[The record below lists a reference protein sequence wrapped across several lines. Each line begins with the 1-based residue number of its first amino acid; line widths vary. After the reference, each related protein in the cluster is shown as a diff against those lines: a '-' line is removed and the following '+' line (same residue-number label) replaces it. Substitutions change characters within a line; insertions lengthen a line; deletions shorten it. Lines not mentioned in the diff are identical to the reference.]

1 MDSLITEKLM
11 SSNVAQKK
19 SQAGREEAMILE
31 KMIDELY
38 ELSKKTIA
46 SGIHISFEI
55 GLAGYPCRVWV
66 EEPPESKM
74 TAYDIYR
81 EEVMM
86 KESVKNYE
94 AAREHLTKLLKEN
107 GS

>member
-1 MDSLITEKLM
+1 M

-38 ELSKKTIA
+38 ELSKKAIA

-55 GLAGYPCRVWV
+55 GLAGYPLSLIHIS
-66 EEPPESKM
+66 EP
-74 TAYDIYR
+74 TRHA
-81 EEVMM
+81 
-86 KESVKNYE
+86 
-94 AAREHLTKLLKEN
+94 
-107 GS
+107 

>member
-1 MDSLITEKLM
+1 MSYMSFRRKL
-11 SSNVAQKK
+11 
-19 SQAGREEAMILE
+19 
-31 KMIDELY
+31 
-38 ELSKKTIA
+38 A
-46 SGIHISFEI
+46 SGIHVSFEI
-55 GLAGYPCRVWV
+55 GLDGYPCRVWV

-94 AAREHLTKLLKEN
+94 AAREHLTRLLKEN

>member
-1 MDSLITEKLM
+1 
-11 SSNVAQKK
+11 
-19 SQAGREEAMILE
+19 MILE

-38 ELSKKTIA
+38 ELSKKAIA

-66 EEPPESKM
+66 EEPAESKM
-74 TAYDIYR
+74 TTYDIYHNGTL
-81 EEVMM
+81 M

-94 AAREHLTKLLKEN
+94 AAKEHLTQLLKEN

>member
-1 MDSLITEKLM
+1 M
-11 SSNVAQKK
+11 V
-19 SQAGREEAMILE
+19 LE

-38 ELSKKTIA
+38 GLSKKAIA
-46 SGIHISFEI
+46 SGIHVSFEI

-86 KESVKNYE
+86 KEYSLKRE
-94 AAREHLTKLLKEN
+94 ALGSSQVPFNMQFLIILKE
-107 GS
+107 GEPE

>member
-1 MDSLITEKLM
+1 M
-11 SSNVAQKK
+11 V
-19 SQAGREEAMILE
+19 LE

-38 ELSKKTIA
+38 ELSKKAIA
-46 SGIHISFEI
+46 SGIHVSFEI

-94 AAREHLTKLLKEN
+94 AAREHLTRLLKKMDPESWELIRIRCPN
-107 GS
+107 GQKQFITLLL

>member
-1 MDSLITEKLM
+1 M
-11 SSNVAQKK
+11 S
-19 SQAGREEAMILE
+19 LE

-38 ELSKKTIA
+38 WLSKKAIA
-46 SGIHISFEI
+46 SGIHVSFEI

-66 EEPPESKM
+66 EEPTESKM
-74 TAYDIYR
+74 TTYDIYCD
-81 EEVMM
+81 EALM

-94 AAREHLTKLLKEN
+94 AARAHLTQLVKEN

>member
-1 MDSLITEKLM
+1 
-11 SSNVAQKK
+11 
-19 SQAGREEAMILE
+19 
-31 KMIDELY
+31 MIDELY
-38 ELSKKTIA
+38 ELSKKAIA
-46 SGIHISFEI
+46 SGIHVSFEI

-66 EEPPESKM
+66 EEPTESKM

-94 AAREHLTKLLKEN
+94 AAREYLTRLLKEKDPESW
-107 GS
+107 GSSGSGVQMDKIVYHPFIVEG

>member
-1 MDSLITEKLM
+1 
-11 SSNVAQKK
+11 
-19 SQAGREEAMILE
+19 MILE

-38 ELSKKTIA
+38 GLSKKAIA
-46 SGIHISFEI
+46 SGINVSFEI

-66 EEPPESKM
+66 EEPAESK
-74 TAYDIYR
+74 TTTYDIYR
-81 EEVMM
+81 DEVMM

-94 AAREHLTKLLKEN
+94 AAKEHLTQLLKEN